1 MATVTWIKPS
11 GSPIEIDENF
21 DAKALK
27 ALGWKKKPG
36 PKPIQKEE
44 QKPIQTSLGD

>member
-1 MATVTWIKPS
+1 MSTTWIRPS
-11 GSPIEIDENF
+11 GTPIEIDDNF

-36 PKPIQKEE
+36 PKK
-44 QKPIQTSLGD
+44 QTPPDLLDEPVQSDD